1 MIPAIRAAFN
11 EQFTEAKYQQYLA
24 ILKEPFKDPIPFRI
38 AETPVFID
46 RFFKAQLMEVGDYIC
61 EFITAPSFPSKTSD
75 AIPKGL
81 HIPNEA
87 ALPECIVIDFAIAEG
102 QEGKMMPQL
111 IELQGFPSLF
121 AFELL
126 QAQAL
131 EKVYHLPKNFSPFL
145 NGYTQETYFD
155 FFKSMVLGEKAKHTI
170 LLEIKPY
177 EQKTRPDL
185 MLTEAW
191 LNVPIV
197 CLSQIYLKDKS
208 LFYQNNGIEFQIE
221 RIYNRVV
228 YDELMQQ
235 STDFKKQFKLLE
247 QAENIDWVNHPNH
260 FFRISKFILP
270 LLSHPFIPEAYLL
283 ADWKNNQIGTA
294 LNLAEYIC
302 KPLFS
307 FGGQGVMLDPTID
320 SIHAINDPENWILQ
334 KKVTYAAAIETPSG
348 PSKAEIRLFYF
359 WDKQL
364 GRYVATN
371 NLTRISKGPMI
382 GVSYNNTATWIGGSI
397 SYFEQ

>member
-11 EQFTEAKYQQYLA
+11 DQFTEAKYQQYLA
-24 ILKEPFKDPIPFRI
+24 ILNAPFKDSIPFRI

-46 RFFKAQLMEVGDYIC
+46 RVFKTQLLEVGEYIC
-61 EFITAPSFPSKTSD
+61 QFITAPTFPLKTTG
-75 AIPKGL
+75 ALPKEL

-87 ALPECIVIDFAIAEG
+87 ALPECIVIDFAMAEG
-102 QEGKMMPQL
+102 QDGQIQPQL

-131 EKVYHLPKNFSPFL
+131 EMAYDMPKGFTPFL
-145 NGYTQETYFD
+145 NGYNQQTYLE
-155 FFKSMVLGEKAKHTI
+155 FFKTMVLGDQAKHTI

-177 EQKTRPDL
+177 EQKTRLDL
-185 MLTEAW
+185 LLTEAW
-191 LNVPIV
+191 MNVPIV
-197 CLSQIYLKDKS
+197 CLSEIYLKDKG
-208 LFYQNNGIEFQIE
+208 LFYQKNGIEYKIE

-235 STDFKKQFKLLE
+235 APNFMHQFKLFE
-247 QAENIDWVNHPNH
+247 QAENIEWVNHPNH

-270 LLSHPFIPEAYLL
+270 LLRHASIPEAYLL
-283 ADWKNNQIGTA
+283 ADWKNNQIDTV

-320 SIHAINDPENWILQ
+320 SIDAIKDPENWMLQ
-334 KKVTYAAAIETPSG
+334 KKVTYANAIQTPSG

-359 WDKQL
+359 WDKQID
-364 GRYVATN
+364 RYVATN

-382 GVSYNNTATWIGGSI
+382 GVSYNDTATWIGGSI

>member
-11 EQFTEAKYQQYLA
+11 AQFTPEKYQQYLS
-24 ILKEPFKDPIPFRI
+24 ILNAAYKDSIPFRI

-46 RFFKAQLMEVGDYIC
+46 QKFKAQLLDAGDYIC
-61 EFITAPSFPSKTSD
+61 QFITDPNFSSKTNK
-75 AIPKGL
+75 AIPKGMEIL
-81 HIPNEA
+81 GEK

-102 QEGKMMPQL
+102 TDGTYQPQL

-131 EKVYHLPKNFSPFL
+131 ALAYDMPKGFTPFL
-145 NGYTQETYFD
+145 NGYNETSYLD
-155 FFKSMVLGEKAKHTI
+155 FFKTMVLGDQGKHTI
-170 LLEIKPY
+170 LLEIRPY
-177 EQKTRPDL
+177 EQKTRLDL
-185 MLTEAW
+185 LLTEAW

-197 CLSQIYLKDKS
+197 CLSEIYLKGKS
-208 LFYQNNGIEFQIE
+208 LYYQKNGIEHKIE

-235 STDFKKQFKLLE
+235 GANLIKQFQLFE
-247 QAENIDWVNHPNH
+247 QAENIEWVNHPHH
-260 FFRISKFILP
+260 FFRISKYILP
-270 LLSHPFIPEAYLL
+270 LLQHPSIPKAYLL
-283 ADWKNNQIGTA
+283 SDWKKNQAIFGLDLSA
-294 LNLAEYIC
+294 YIC
-302 KPLFS
+302 KPLYS
-307 FGGQGVMLDPTID
+307 FGGHGVMLDPNIE
-320 SIHAINDPENWILQ
+320 SLNAINDPENWVLQ
-334 KKVTYAAAIETPSG
+334 KKVMYAAAIETPSG
-348 PSKAEIRLFYF
+348 LSKAEIRLFYF

-364 GRYVATN
+364 NRYVATN

-382 GVSYNNTATWIGGSI
+382 GVSYNDTATWIGGSI

>member
-11 EQFTEAKYQQYLA
+11 EQFTEAKYQAYLA
-24 ILKEPFKDPIPFRI
+24 ILNEPFKDPIPFRI

-46 RFFKAQLMEVGDYIC
+46 RVFKAQLLDAGDYIC
-61 EFITAPSFPSKTSD
+61 DFITEPSFQSKTSD

-81 HIPNEA
+81 DIPGEA
-87 ALPECIVIDFAIAEG
+87 ILPECIVIDFAIAEG
-102 QEGKMMPQL
+102 QNGKITPQL

-126 QAQAL
+126 QAHAL

-145 NGYTQETYFD
+145 NGYGPSSYLD
-155 FFKSMVLGEKAKHTI
+155 FFKSMVLGDQAKHTI
-170 LLEIKPY
+170 LLEIKPF
-177 EQKTRPDL
+177 EQKTRHDL
-185 MLTEAW
+185 LLTEAW

-197 CLSQIYLKDKS
+197 CLSEIYLIDKS
-208 LFYQNNGIEFQIE
+208 LFYQKDGVEIKIE

-228 YDELMQQ
+228 YDELIQQ
-235 STDFKKQFKLLE
+235 APIFLQQFKLLE
-247 QAENIDWVNHPNH
+247 QAENIEWVNHPNH

-270 LLSHPFIPEAYLL
+270 LLSHPFVPEAYLL
-283 ADWKNNQIGTA
+283 TDWKNNQLGTT
-294 LNLAEYIC
+294 LNLDEYIC

-307 FGGQGVMLDPTID
+307 FGGQGVMLNPTND
-320 SIHAINDPENWILQ
+320 SVNAVNDPENWILQ
-334 KKVTYAAAIETPSG
+334 KKVNYAAVIETPSG

-359 WDKQL
+359 WNKQL

>member
-24 ILKEPFKDPIPFRI
+24 LLNEPFKDPIPFRI

-46 RFFKAQLMEVGDYIC
+46 RDFKMQLLDAGDYIC
-61 EFITAPSFPSKTSD
+61 QFITHPSFSNKTAD
-75 AIPKGL
+75 AIPNGL

-87 ALPECIVIDFAIAEG
+87 TLPECIVIDFAIAEG
-102 QEGKMMPQL
+102 QDGKMMPQL

-131 EKVYHLPKNFSPFL
+131 GKVYHLPKNFSPFL
-145 NGYTQETYFD
+145 NGYTQASYLD
-155 FFKSMVLGEKAKHTI
+155 FFKSMVLREQAKHTI

-191 LNVPIV
+191 LKVPIV

-208 LFYQNNGIEFQIE
+208 LYYQKDGIEYKIE

-235 STDFKKQFKLLE
+235 APVFIQQFKLLE
-247 QAENIDWVNHPNH
+247 QAENIEWINHPNH
-260 FFRISKFILP
+260 FFRISKYILP
-270 LLSHPFIPEAYLL
+270 LFNHPLIPEAYLL

-294 LNLAEYIC
+294 LNLDEYIC

-320 SIHAINDPENWILQ
+320 TIHAINDPENWILQ
-334 KKVTYAAAIETPSG
+334 KKVTYAAAIETPTG

-382 GVSYNNTATWIGGSI
+382 GVSFNNTATWIGGSI
-397 SYFEQ
+397 SYFEE

>member
-1 MIPAIRAAFN
+1 MIPSIRAAFN
-11 EQFTEAKYQQYLA
+11 AEFTSERYQQYLS
-24 ILKEPFKDPIPFRI
+24 ILNEPFKDSIPFRI

-46 RFFKAQLMEVGDYIC
+46 RNFKSQLLEVGEYIC
-61 EFITAPSFPSKTSD
+61 QFILDPSFNIKTAD

-81 HIPNEA
+81 HIPGEA
-87 ALPECIVIDFAIAEG
+87 EMPECIVIDFAIAEG
-102 QEGKMMPQL
+102 HDGQIQPQL

-126 QAQAL
+126 QAKAL
-131 EKVYHLPKNFSPFL
+131 ELAYDMPNGFSPFL
-145 NGYTQETYFD
+145 NGYNQETYLE
-155 FFKSMVLGEKAKHTI
+155 FFKAIVLGDKGKHTI

-177 EQKTRPDL
+177 QQKTRLDL
-185 MLTEAW
+185 LLTEAW

-197 CLSQIYLKDKS
+197 CLSEIYLKDKS
-208 LFYQNNGIEFQIE
+208 LFYQKNGVEFKIE

-235 STDFKKQFKLLE
+235 APNLIQQFQLFE

-270 LLSHPFIPEAYLL
+270 LLSHSFIPEAFLL
-283 ADWKNNQIGTA
+283 SDWKENQIGTE
-294 LNLAEYIC
+294 LNLTEYIC

-307 FGGQGVMLDPTID
+307 FGGQGVMLNPTID
-320 SIHAINDPENWILQ
+320 SLNAINDPENWILQ
-334 KKVTYAAAIETPSG
+334 KKVHYAPIIETPSG

-359 WDKQL
+359 WDKLL

-382 GVSYNNTATWIGGSI
+382 GVSYNDTATWIGGSI
-397 SYFEQ
+397 SYFEG

>member
-11 EQFTEAKYQQYLA
+11 AQFTPEKYQQYLS
-24 ILKEPFKDPIPFRI
+24 ILNAPFKDSIPFRI

-46 RFFKAQLMEVGDYIC
+46 QKFKAQLLDAGDYIC
-61 EFITAPSFPSKTSD
+61 QFITDPNFSSKTNH
-75 AIPKGL
+75 AIPKGME
-81 HIPNEA
+81 IPCEK

-102 QEGKMMPQL
+102 TGGTYQPQL

-131 EKVYHLPKNFSPFL
+131 ALAYDMPKGFTPFL
-145 NGYTQETYFD
+145 NGYNETSYLD
-155 FFKSMVLGEKAKHTI
+155 FFKTMALGDQGKHTI
-170 LLEIKPY
+170 LLEIRPY
-177 EQKTRPDL
+177 EQKTRLDL
-185 MLTEAW
+185 LLTEAW

-197 CLSQIYLKDKS
+197 CLSEIYLKDKS
-208 LFYQNNGIEFQIE
+208 LYYQKNGIEHKIE

-235 STDFKKQFKLLE
+235 GANLIQQFQLFE
-247 QAENIDWVNHPNH
+247 QAENIEWVNHPHH
-260 FFRISKFILP
+260 FFRISKYILP
-270 LLSHPFIPEAYLL
+270 LLQHPSIPKAYLL
-283 ADWKNNQIGTA
+283 SDWKKNQAILGLDLSA
-294 LNLAEYIC
+294 YIC
-302 KPLFS
+302 KPLYS
-307 FGGQGVMLDPTID
+307 FGGHGVMLDPNIGSLNT
-320 SIHAINDPENWILQ
+320 INDPENWVLQ
-334 KKVTYAAAIETPSG
+334 KKVMYAAAIETPSG

-364 GRYVATN
+364 NRYVATN

-382 GVSYNNTATWIGGSI
+382 GVNYNDTATWIGGSI

>member
-1 MIPAIRAAFN
+1 MIQAIRAAFN
-11 EQFTEAKYQQYLA
+11 AQFRPEKYQHYLS
-24 ILKEPFKDPIPFRI
+24 ILNEPFKDSIPFRI

-46 RFFKAQLMEVGDYIC
+46 QNFKRQLLEAGEYIC
-61 EFITAPSFPSKTSD
+61 QFITDPNFSAKTIHS
-75 AIPKGL
+75 IPKGMN
-81 HIPNEA
+81 IPGET

-102 QEGKMMPQL
+102 PGVTCQPQL

-131 EKVYHLPKNFSPFL
+131 AMAYDMPKGFTPFL
-145 NGYTQETYFD
+145 NGYDETSYLD
-155 FFKSMVLGEKAKHTI
+155 LFKTMVLGDQGAHTI
-170 LLEIKPY
+170 LLEIQPY
-177 EQKTRPDL
+177 EQKTRLDL
-185 MLTEAW
+185 LLTEAW

-197 CLSQIYLKDKS
+197 CLSEIFLKGKT
-208 LFYQNNGIEFQIE
+208 LFYQKNGNECKIE

-235 STDFKKQFKLLE
+235 VPNFIAQFNLLE
-247 QAENIDWVNHPNH
+247 QAENISWVNHPHH
-260 FFRISKFILP
+260 FFRISKYILP
-270 LLSHPFIPEAYLL
+270 LLKHPAIAEAYLL
-283 ADWKNNQIGTA
+283 SDWKNNQAILGLDLSA
-294 LNLAEYIC
+294 YIC

-307 FGGQGVMLDPTID
+307 FGGQGVMLNPTI
-320 SIHAINDPENWILQ
+320 ATLTEINDPENWVLQ
-334 KKVTYAAAIETPSG
+334 KKVMYAKVIETPSG

-364 GRYVATN
+364 NRYVATN
-371 NLTRISKGPMI
+371 NLTRISKGTMI
-382 GVSYNNTATWIGGSI
+382 GVNYNDTATWIGGSI

>member
-11 EQFTEAKYQQYLA
+11 AQFTPEKYQLYLS
-24 ILKEPFKDPIPFRI
+24 ILNEPFKNSIPFRI

-46 RFFKAQLMEVGDYIC
+46 RNFKAQLLEAGKYIC
-61 EFITAPSFPSKTSD
+61 QFITDPSFKHKTND

-81 HIPNEA
+81 NIPGEA
-87 ALPECIVIDFAIAEG
+87 GLPECIVIDFAIAEG
-102 QEGKMMPQL
+102 QDGKIQPQL

-126 QAQAL
+126 QAKAL
-131 EKVYHLPKNFSPFL
+131 ELAYDMPIGYSPFL
-145 NGYTQETYFD
+145 NGYNQQTYLE
-155 FFKSMVLGEKAKHTI
+155 FFKTIVLGDKGKHTI

-177 EQKTRPDL
+177 QQKTRLDL
-185 MLTEAW
+185 LLTEAW

-197 CLSQIYLKDKS
+197 CLSEIYLINND
-208 LFYQNNGIEFQIE
+208 LFYKKEGIEYKIE

-235 STDFKKQFKLLE
+235 SANMKAQFQLLE
-247 QAENIDWVNHPNH
+247 QADNIEWVNHPNH

-270 LLSHPFIPEAYLL
+270 LLSHHFIPEAFLL
-283 ADWKNNQIGTA
+283 ADWKENKVSTN
-294 LNLAEYIC
+294 LNLTEFIC

-307 FGGQGVMLDPTID
+307 FGGQGVMLEPSVD
-320 SIHAINDPENWILQ
+320 SLNAINDPENWILQ
-334 KKVTYAAAIETPSG
+334 RKVTYAAVIETPSG

-382 GVSYNNTATWIGGSI
+382 GVSYNDTATWIGGSI
-397 SYFEQ
+397 SYFEL

>member
-1 MIPAIRAAFN
+1 MISAIRATFN
-11 EQFTEAKYQQYLA
+11 AQFTPEKYQQYLS
-24 ILKEPFKDPIPFRI
+24 ILNEPFKDSIPFRI

-46 RFFKAQLMEVGDYIC
+46 RVFKSQLLEAGDYIC
-61 EFITAPSFPSKTSD
+61 QFITDPNFSAKTMH
-75 AIPKGL
+75 AIPKGMD
-81 HIPNEA
+81 IPNEK

-102 QEGKMMPQL
+102 LNGKVIPQL

-121 AFELL
+121 AFELF

-131 EKVYHLPKNFSPFL
+131 EKVYDLPKNFSPFL
-145 NGYTQETYFD
+145 NGYNQTSYFD
-155 FFKSMVLGEKAKHTI
+155 FFKSMVLGDQVKHTI

-177 EQKTRPDL
+177 EQKTRVDL
-185 MLTEAW
+185 LLTEAW
-191 LNVPIV
+191 FNVPIV
-197 CLSQIYLKDKS
+197 CLSEIYLKDKS
-208 LFYQNNGIEFQIE
+208 LFYQKNGAEFKIE

-235 STDFKKQFKLLE
+235 SADLINQFQLLE
-247 QAENIDWVNHPNH
+247 DAENIDWVNHPHH

-270 LLSHPFIPEAYLL
+270 LFNHPLIPEAYLL
-283 ADWKNNQIGTA
+283 ANWKDNKLGTG
-294 LNLAEYIC
+294 LNLTEYIC

-307 FGGQGVMLDPTID
+307 FGGQGVMLDPTIA
-320 SIHAINDPENWILQ
+320 SLNAINEPENWVLQ
-334 KKVTYAAAIETPSG
+334 KKVSYAPIIETPSG

-359 WDKQL
+359 WDKAL

-382 GVSYNNTATWIGGSI
+382 GVGYNNTATWIGGSI

>member
-11 EQFTEAKYQQYLA
+11 DQFTPEKYEQYLS
-24 ILKEPFKDPIPFRI
+24 ILNAPFKDSIPFRI

-46 RFFKAQLMEVGDYIC
+46 QNFKAQLLDAGDYIC
-61 EFITAPSFPSKTSD
+61 AFIMDPNFSAKTIH
-75 AIPKGL
+75 ALPKGMN
-81 HIPNEA
+81 IPNEK

-102 QEGKMMPQL
+102 PGGTCQPQL

-126 QAQAL
+126 QTKAL
-131 EKVYHLPKNFSPFL
+131 ELVYDIPKGFTPFL
-145 NGYTQETYFD
+145 NGYNETSYLE
-155 FFKSMVLGEKAKHTI
+155 FFRTMVLGDQGKHTI
-170 LLEIKPY
+170 LLEIRPY
-177 EQKTRPDL
+177 EQKTRLDL
-185 MLTEAW
+185 FLTEAW

-197 CLSQIYLKDKS
+197 CLSEIYLKGKT
-208 LFYQNNGIEFQIE
+208 LYYQKNGIEYKIE

-235 STDFKKQFKLLE
+235 DSNLMQQFQLFE
-247 QAENIDWVNHPNH
+247 QADNIEWVNHPHH
-260 FFRISKFILP
+260 FFRISKYILP
-270 LLSHPFIPEAYLL
+270 LIEHPAIPEAYLL
-283 ADWKNNQIGTA
+283 SDWKKNQAILGLDLSTF
-294 LNLAEYIC
+294 IC

-307 FGGQGVMLDPTID
+307 FGGQGVMLEL
-320 SIHAINDPENWILQ
+320 SIESLNTINDTENWVLQ
-334 KKVTYAAAIETPSG
+334 KKVMYAAAIETPSG

-359 WDKQL
+359 WDSQL
-364 GRYVATN
+364 NRYVATN

-382 GVSYNNTATWIGGSI
+382 GVSYNDTATWIGGSI

>member
-11 EQFTEAKYQQYLA
+11 EQFTEAKYQAYLA
-24 ILKEPFKDPIPFRI
+24 ILNEPFKDPIPFRI

-46 RFFKAQLMEVGDYIC
+46 RVFKAQLLDAGDYIC
-61 EFITAPSFPSKTSD
+61 DFITATSFPSKTSD

-81 HIPNEA
+81 NIPGEA
-87 ALPECIVIDFAIAEG
+87 ILPECIVIDFAIAEG
-102 QEGKMMPQL
+102 QDGKITPQL

-131 EKVYHLPKNFSPFL
+131 EKAYHLPKNFSPFL
-145 NGYTQETYFD
+145 NGYDPSSYLD
-155 FFKSMVLGEKAKHTI
+155 FFKSMVLGDQAKHTI
-170 LLEIKPY
+170 LLEIKPF
-177 EQKTRPDL
+177 EQKTRHDL
-185 MLTEAW
+185 LLTETW
-191 LNVPIV
+191 FNVPIV
-197 CLSQIYLKDKS
+197 CLSEIYLNGKT
-208 LFYQNNGIEFQIE
+208 LCYQKNGVEYKIE

-228 YDELMQQ
+228 FDELIQQ
-235 STDFKKQFKLLE
+235 APNFIAQFKLLE
-247 QAENIDWVNHPNH
+247 QTENIEWVNHPHH
-260 FFRISKFILP
+260 FFRISKYILP
-270 LLSHPFIPEAYLL
+270 LLKHPAIPAAQLL
-283 ADWKNNQIGTA
+283 PDWKNNQA
-294 LNLAEYIC
+294 ADKLDLAASIC

-320 SIHAINDPENWILQ
+320 TINAINDPENWILQ
-334 KKVTYAAAIETPSG
+334 KKVSYAAVIETPSG

-359 WDKQL
+359 WDSQL
-364 GRYVATN
+364 NRYVATN

-382 GVSYNNTATWIGGSI
+382 GVSYNDTATWIGGSI

>member
-11 EQFTEAKYQQYLA
+11 AQFTPEKYQQYLS
-24 ILKEPFKDPIPFRI
+24 ILNAAYKDSIPFRI

-46 RFFKAQLMEVGDYIC
+46 QKFKEQLLDAGDYIC
-61 EFITAPSFPSKTSD
+61 QFITDPNFSSKTNQ
-75 AIPKGL
+75 AIPKGMEIL
-81 HIPNEA
+81 GEK

-102 QEGKMMPQL
+102 TDGTYQPQL

-131 EKVYHLPKNFSPFL
+131 ALAYDMPKGFTPFL
-145 NGYTQETYFD
+145 NGYNETSYLD
-155 FFKSMVLGEKAKHTI
+155 FFKTMVLGDQGKHTI
-170 LLEIKPY
+170 LLEIRPY
-177 EQKTRPDL
+177 EQKTRLDL
-185 MLTEAW
+185 LLTEAW

-197 CLSQIYLKDKS
+197 CLSEIYLKDKS
-208 LFYQNNGIEFQIE
+208 LYYQKNGIEHKIE

-235 STDFKKQFKLLE
+235 GANLIQHFQLFV

-260 FFRISKFILP
+260 FFRISKYILP
-270 LLSHPFIPEAYLL
+270 LLQHPAIPEAYLL
-283 ADWKNNQIGTA
+283 SDWKQNQAILGLDLSA
-294 LNLAEYIC
+294 YIC
-302 KPLFS
+302 KPLYS
-307 FGGQGVMLDPTID
+307 FGGHGVMLDPTIG
-320 SIHAINDPENWILQ
+320 SLNAINDPENWVLQ
-334 KKVTYAAAIETPSG
+334 KKVMYASAIETPSG
-348 PSKAEIRLFYF
+348 LSKAEIRLFYF

-364 GRYVATN
+364 NRYVATN

-382 GVSYNNTATWIGGSI
+382 GVSYNDTATWIGGSI

>member
-145 NGYTQETYFD
+145 NGYTQQTYFD

-235 STDFKKQFKLLE
+235 STNFKKQFQLLE

-294 LNLAEYIC
+294 LNLTEYIC

-320 SIHAINDPENWILQ
+320 TINAINDPENWILQ
-334 KKVTYAAAIETPSG
+334 KKVTYAAALETPSG

-359 WDKQL
+359 WDKQI

>member
-24 ILKEPFKDPIPFRI
+24 LLNEPFKDPIPFRI

-46 RFFKAQLMEVGDYIC
+46 QDFKIQLLDAGDYIC
-61 EFITAPSFPSKTSD
+61 QFITHPSFSNKTAD
-75 AIPKGL
+75 AIPNGL

-87 ALPECIVIDFAIAEG
+87 TLPECIVIDFAIAEG
-102 QEGKMMPQL
+102 QDGKMMPQL

-131 EKVYHLPKNFSPFL
+131 GKVYHLPKNFSPFL
-145 NGYTQETYFD
+145 NGYTQASYLD
-155 FFKSMVLGEKAKHTI
+155 FFKSMVLGEQAKHTI

-191 LNVPIV
+191 LKVPIV

-208 LFYQNNGIEFQIE
+208 LYYQKDGIEYKIE

-235 STDFKKQFKLLE
+235 APVFIQQFQLLE
-247 QAENIDWVNHPNH
+247 QAENIEWVNHPNH
-260 FFRISKFILP
+260 FFRISKYILP
-270 LLSHPFIPEAYLL
+270 LFNHPLIPEAYLL

-334 KKVTYAAAIETPSG
+334 KKVTYAAAIETPTG

-382 GVSYNNTATWIGGSI
+382 GVSFNNTATWIGGSI
-397 SYFEQ
+397 SYFEE

>member
-24 ILKEPFKDPIPFRI
+24 ILNAPFKDPIPFRI

-46 RFFKAQLMEVGDYIC
+46 RVFKAQLMDVGDHIC
-61 EFITAPSFPSKTSD
+61 QFITAPSFPSKTTE
-75 AIPKGL
+75 ALPKGL

-102 QEGKMMPQL
+102 QDGKMVPQL

-145 NGYTQETYFD
+145 NGYTQETYLG
-155 FFKSMVLGEKAKHTI
+155 FFKSMVLGDQKKHTI
-170 LLEIKPY
+170 LLEIKPN

-208 LFYQNNGIEFQIE
+208 LFYQKNGTEFKIE

-235 STDFKKQFKLLE
+235 APIFIQQFKLLE

-270 LLSHPFIPEAYLL
+270 LLNHPLIPEAYLL
-283 ADWKNNQIGTA
+283 ADWKNNQNATA
-294 LNLAEYIC
+294 LNLDEYIC

-320 SIHAINDPENWILQ
+320 TIHAINDPENWILQ

>member
-11 EQFTEAKYQQYLA
+11 DQFTEAKYHQYLA
-24 ILKEPFKDPIPFRI
+24 ILNAPFKDSIPFRI

-46 RFFKAQLMEVGDYIC
+46 LVFKAQLLEVGEYIC
-61 EFITAPSFPSKTSD
+61 QFITAPTFPLKTTG
-75 AIPKGL
+75 AIPKEL

-87 ALPECIVIDFAIAEG
+87 ALPECIVIDFAMAEG
-102 QEGKMMPQL
+102 QDGQIQPQL

-131 EKVYHLPKNFSPFL
+131 EMAYDMPIGFAPFL
-145 NGYTQETYFD
+145 NGYNQQTYLE
-155 FFKSMVLGEKAKHTI
+155 FFKSMVLGDQAKHTI

-177 EQKTRPDL
+177 EQKTRLDL
-185 MLTEAW
+185 LLTEAW

-197 CLSQIYLKDKS
+197 CLSEIYLKDKG
-208 LFYQNNGIEFQIE
+208 LFYQKNGIEYKIE

-235 STDFKKQFKLLE
+235 APIFMQQFKLFE
-247 QAENIDWVNHPNH
+247 QAENIEWVNHPNH

-270 LLSHPFIPEAYLL
+270 QLRHSFIPEAYLL
-283 ADWKNNQIGTA
+283 ADWKNNLIDTA

-307 FGGQGVMLDPTID
+307 FGGQGVMLNPTID

-334 KKVTYAAAIETPSG
+334 KKVTYAAVIETPSG

-382 GVSYNNTATWIGGSI
+382 GVSYNDTATWIGGSI

>member
-1 MIPAIRAAFN
+1 MIPAVRTAFN

-24 ILKEPFKDPIPFRI
+24 IINEPFKDRIPFRI

-46 RFFKAQLMEVGDYIC
+46 RFFKTQLLEAGEYIC
-61 EFITAPSFPSKTSD
+61 QFITDPSFKHKTTG

-81 HIPNEA
+81 NIPGEA
-87 ALPECIVIDFAIAEG
+87 NLPECVVIDFAMAEG
-102 QEGKMMPQL
+102 QDGKLMPQL

-131 EKVYHLPKNFSPFL
+131 EKVYDLPENFSPFL
-145 NGYTQETYFD
+145 NGYTQASYLD
-155 FFKSMVLGEKAKHTI
+155 FFKSMVLGDQDKHTI
-170 LLEIKPY
+170 LLEINPY
-177 EQKTRPDL
+177 EQKTRHDL
-185 MLTEAW
+185 LLTEAW

-197 CLSQIYLKDKS
+197 CLSEIYLKDKN
-208 LFYQNNGIEFQIE
+208 LFYQKNGIEFKIE

-235 STDFKKQFKLLE
+235 APNLIQQFQLFE

-270 LLSHPFIPEAYLL
+270 LLRQVSIPEAHLL
-283 ADWKNNQIGTA
+283 ADWKNNQLGNA

-320 SIHAINDPENWILQ
+320 SINAINDPENWILQ
-334 KKVTYAAAIETPSG
+334 KKVTYAAVIETPSG

-371 NLTRISKGPMI
+371 NLTRISKGTMI
-382 GVSYNNTATWIGGSI
+382 GVSYNDTATWIGGSI

>member
-1 MIPAIRAAFN
+1 MIPAIRTAFN
-11 EQFTEAKYQQYLA
+11 EQFTEDKYQQYLA
-24 ILKEPFKDPIPFRI
+24 ILNEPFKDPIPFRI

-46 RFFKAQLMEVGDYIC
+46 RVFKAQLMDVGDYIC
-61 EFITAPSFPSKTSD
+61 QFITAPSFPSKTTD

-81 HIPNEA
+81 HIPNDA

-102 QEGKMMPQL
+102 QDGKTVPQL

-145 NGYTQETYFD
+145 NGYSQETYLD
-155 FFKSMVLGEKAKHTI
+155 FFKSMVLGDQNKHTI
-170 LLEIKPY
+170 LLEIKPN

-208 LFYQNNGIEFQIE
+208 LFYQKNGTEFKIE

-235 STDFKKQFKLLE
+235 APIFIQQFKLLE

-270 LLSHPFIPEAYLL
+270 ILRHASIPDAYLL
-283 ADWKNNQIGTA
+283 ADWKNNQIATA
-294 LNLAEYIC
+294 LNLDEYIC

-320 SIHAINDPENWILQ
+320 TINTIIDPENWMLQ

-359 WDKQL
+359 WDKQI

>member
-1 MIPAIRAAFN
+1 MIPAIRKAFN
-11 EQFTEAKYQQYLA
+11 TQFTSEKYQQYLS
-24 ILKEPFKDPIPFRI
+24 ILNAPFKDQIPFRI

-46 RFFKAQLMEVGDYIC
+46 QDFKRQLLDAGDFIC
-61 EFITAPSFPSKTSD
+61 DFITDPDFSAKTTH
-75 AIPKGL
+75 AIPKGMN
-81 HIPNEA
+81 IPGEK

-102 QEGKMMPQL
+102 PGGAYQPQL

-131 EKVYHLPKNFSPFL
+131 ELVYDMPKGFSPFL
-145 NGYTQETYFD
+145 NGYNQASYLE
-155 FFKSMVLGEKAKHTI
+155 FFKTMVLGDQGQHTI

-177 EQKTRPDL
+177 EQKTRHDL
-185 MLTEAW
+185 LLTEAW

-197 CLSQIYLKDKS
+197 CLSEIYLKGKT
-208 LFYQNNGIEFQIE
+208 LCYQKNNTEFVIE

-235 STDFKKQFKLLE
+235 APIFIQQFKLLE
-247 QAENIDWVNHPNH
+247 QAEKIDWVNHPNH

-270 LLSHPFIPEAYLL
+270 LLRHLSIPEAYLL
-283 ADWKNNQIGTA
+283 ADWKNNQNATA
-294 LNLAEYIC
+294 LNLDEYIC

-307 FGGQGVMLDPTID
+307 YGGQGVMLDPNSK

-359 WDKQL
+359 WEKQL

>member
-11 EQFTEAKYQQYLA
+11 AQFTAEKYQRYLS
-24 ILKEPFKDPIPFRI
+24 ILNAPFKDQIPFRI

-46 RFFKAQLMEVGDYIC
+46 KNFKDQLLNAGDYTC
-61 EFITAPSFPSKTSD
+61 NFISDPNFPAKTTH
-75 AIPKGL
+75 AIPNGMN
-81 HIPNEA
+81 IPGEK

-102 QEGKMMPQL
+102 PGGTCQPQL

-126 QAQAL
+126 KAEAL
-131 EKVYHLPKNFSPFL
+131 ELAYDLPKGFSPFL
-145 NGYTQETYFD
+145 NGYNQASYLE
-155 FFKSMVLGEKAKHTI
+155 FFKTMVLGDQGKHTI

-177 EQKTRPDL
+177 EQKTRHDL
-185 MLTEAW
+185 LLTEAW

-197 CLSQIYLKDKS
+197 CLSEIYLKDKF
-208 LFYQNNGIEFQIE
+208 LFYQKNGIEYIIE

-235 STDFKKQFKLLE
+235 GQGLIAQFKLLE
-247 QAENIDWVNHPNH
+247 QAEGIEWVNHPNH
-260 FFRISKFILP
+260 FFRISKYILP
-270 LLSHPFIPEAYLL
+270 LLNHPSIPEAHLL
-283 ADWKNNQIGTA
+283 SDWKNNQVDSELDLGT
-294 LNLAEYIC
+294 YIC

-307 FGGQGVMLDPTID
+307 FGGHGLMLDPTSK
-320 SIHAINDPENWILQ
+320 SINAINDPENWILQ
-334 KKVTYAAAIETPSG
+334 KKVSYAPVIETPSG

-359 WDKQL
+359 WDQQL
-364 GRYVATN
+364 NQYIATN
-371 NLTRISKGPMI
+371 NLTRMSKGTMI
-382 GVSYNNTATWIGGSI
+382 GVSYNDTDTWIGGSI

>member
-11 EQFTEAKYQQYLA
+11 EQFTEAKYQAYLA
-24 ILKEPFKDPIPFRI
+24 ILNEPFKDPIPFRI

-46 RFFKAQLMEVGDYIC
+46 RVFKAQLMDVGDYIC
-61 EFITAPSFPSKTSD
+61 QFITAPSFPSKTTD

-102 QEGKMMPQL
+102 QDGKTIPQL

-145 NGYTQETYFD
+145 NGYTQETYLD
-155 FFKSMVLGEKAKHTI
+155 FFKSMVLGDQNKHTI
-170 LLEIKPY
+170 LLEIKPN

-208 LFYQNNGIEFQIE
+208 LFYQKNGTEFKIE

-235 STDFKKQFKLLE
+235 APIFIQQFKLLE
-247 QAENIDWVNHPNH
+247 QAEKIDWVNHPNH

-270 LLSHPFIPEAYLL
+270 LLRHLSIPEAYLL
-283 ADWKNNQIGTA
+283 ADWKNNQNATA
-294 LNLAEYIC
+294 LNLDEYIC

-320 SIHAINDPENWILQ
+320 TIHAINDPENWILQ

>member
-1 MIPAIRAAFN
+1 MIPAIRTAFN
-11 EQFTEAKYQQYLA
+11 AQFRPEKYQQYLS
-24 ILKEPFKDPIPFRI
+24 ILNAPFQDQIPFKI

-46 RFFKAQLMEVGDYIC
+46 KNFKDQLLDAGDYIC
-61 EFITAPSFPSKTSD
+61 DFITDPNFSSKTTH
-75 AIPKGL
+75 AIPNGMD
-81 HIPNEA
+81 IPGEN

-102 QEGKMMPQL
+102 SGGRYQPQL

-126 QAQAL
+126 QIQAL
-131 EKVYHLPKNFSPFL
+131 ELAYDIPKGFSPFL
-145 NGYTQETYFD
+145 NGYNQESYLE
-155 FFKSMVLGEKAKHTI
+155 FFKTMVLGDQGQHTI

-177 EQKTRPDL
+177 EQKTRHDL
-185 MLTEAW
+185 LLTEAW

-197 CLSQIYLKDKS
+197 CLSEIYLKGKT
-208 LFYQNNGIEFQIE
+208 LYYQKNNTEFKIE

-235 STDFKKQFKLLE
+235 APNFLAQFKLLE
-247 QAENIDWVNHPNH
+247 QAEGIAWVNHPHH
-260 FFRISKFILP
+260 FFRISKYILP
-270 LLSHPFIPEAYLL
+270 LLKHPAIPEAHLL
-283 ADWKNNQIGTA
+283 SDWKNNQADAELDIGT
-294 LNLAEYIC
+294 YIC

-307 FGGQGVMLDPTID
+307 YGGQGVMLDPTSN

-334 KKVTYAAAIETPSG
+334 KKVNYAAVIETPSG

-359 WDKQL
+359 WDRKL
-364 GRYVATN
+364 NRYVATT
-371 NLTRISKGPMI
+371 NLTRMSKGTMI
-382 GVSYNNTATWIGGSI
+382 GVRYNDTATWIGGSI

>member
-1 MIPAIRAAFN
+1 MIPAIRTAFN

-24 ILKEPFKDPIPFRI
+24 ILNEPFKDPIPFRI

-46 RFFKAQLMEVGDYIC
+46 RVFKAQLMDVGDYIC
-61 EFITAPSFPSKTSD
+61 QFITAPSFPSKTTD

-102 QEGKMMPQL
+102 QDGKTVPQL

-145 NGYTQETYFD
+145 NGYTQETYLD
-155 FFKSMVLGEKAKHTI
+155 FFKSMVLGDQNKHTI
-170 LLEIKPY
+170 LLEIKPN

-208 LFYQNNGIEFQIE
+208 LFYQKNGTEFKIE

-235 STDFKKQFKLLE
+235 APIFIQQFKLLE

-270 LLSHPFIPEAYLL
+270 ILRHASIPDAYLL
-283 ADWKNNQIGTA
+283 ADWKNNQIATA
-294 LNLAEYIC
+294 LNLDEYIC

-307 FGGQGVMLDPTID
+307 FGGQGVMLDTTID
-320 SIHAINDPENWILQ
+320 TINTIIDPENWMLQ

-359 WDKQL
+359 WDKQI

>member
-24 ILKEPFKDPIPFRI
+24 LLNEPFKDPIPFRI

-46 RFFKAQLMEVGDYIC
+46 QDFKIQLLDAGDYIC
-61 EFITAPSFPSKTSD
+61 QFITHPSFSNKTAD
-75 AIPKGL
+75 AIPNGL

-87 ALPECIVIDFAIAEG
+87 TLPECIVIDFAIAEG
-102 QEGKMMPQL
+102 QYGKMMPQL

-145 NGYTQETYFD
+145 NGYTQASYLD
-155 FFKSMVLGEKAKHTI
+155 FFKSMVIGEQAKHTI

-208 LFYQNNGIEFQIE
+208 LYYQKDGIEYKIE

-235 STDFKKQFKLLE
+235 APVFIQQFQLLE
-247 QAENIDWVNHPNH
+247 QAENIEWVNHPNH
-260 FFRISKFILP
+260 FFRISKYILP
-270 LLSHPFIPEAYLL
+270 LFNHPLIPEAYLL

-348 PSKAEIRLFYF
+348 RSKAEIRLFYF

-382 GVSYNNTATWIGGSI
+382 GVSFNNTATWIGGSI
-397 SYFEQ
+397 SYFEE